1 MLSIELME
9 DVDCVLVNIVFD
21 DNYYDKGTDCW
32 LEENNNNVEQFE
44 QGNQIIPPD
53 FQTIKL
59 ELLSR
64 TKLVSKEN

>member
-1 MLSIELME
+1 MFWSTLCLMIIIMTRAQT
-9 DVDCVLVNIVFD
+9 V
-21 DNYYDKGTDCW
+21 W

-64 TKLVSKEN
+64 TKLVSKER

>member
-1 MLSIELME
+1 MFWSTLCLMIIIMTRAQT
-9 DVDCVLVNIVFD
+9 V
-21 DNYYDKGTDCW
+21 W

-59 ELLSR
+59 ELLSL
-64 TKLVSKEN
+64 TKLVSKEK

>member
-1 MLSIELME
+1 MFWSTLCLMIIIMTRAQT
-9 DVDCVLVNIVFD
+9 V
-21 DNYYDKGTDCW
+21 W

-64 TKLVSKEN
+64 TKLFSKER

>member
-1 MLSIELME
+1 MTRAQT
-9 DVDCVLVNIVFD
+9 V
-21 DNYYDKGTDCW
+21 W

-59 ELLSR
+59 ELLSQ
-64 TKLVSKEN
+64 TKLVSKEK

>member
-1 MLSIELME
+1 MFWSTLCLMIIIMTRAQT
-9 DVDCVLVNIVFD
+9 V
-21 DNYYDKGTDCW
+21 W

-44 QGNQIIPPD
+44 QGNQIIPPN

-64 TKLVSKEN
+64 TELVSKEK

>member
-1 MLSIELME
+1 MFWSTLCLM
-9 DVDCVLVNIVFD
+9 VIIMTRAQTV
-21 DNYYDKGTDCW
+21 W

-64 TKLVSKEN
+64 TKLVSKEK